1 MTSMQLFRQKPSG
14 CSTPSANPC
23 RMEPVMAEPGVVLL
37 VLLLLFG
44 LRIWYRGQ
52 ILKADAERRS
62 AEAREARLAALR
74 PIPPERAG

>member
-1 MTSMQLFRQKPSG
+1 
-14 CSTPSANPC
+14 
-23 RMEPVMAEPGVVLL
+23 MEPVMAEPGVVLL